1 MIYIYMIVNNK
12 QHLDQTYEAGDVM
25 DDKGYRSRFPF
36 FGMILIIYTHDFNVL
51 NLQETNKHI

>member
-1 MIYIYMIVNNK
+1 MVNNK
-12 QHLDQTYEAGDVM
+12 QDLDQTYEAGDEM

-36 FGMILIIYTHDFNVL
+36 FGMILMIYIHDFNVL